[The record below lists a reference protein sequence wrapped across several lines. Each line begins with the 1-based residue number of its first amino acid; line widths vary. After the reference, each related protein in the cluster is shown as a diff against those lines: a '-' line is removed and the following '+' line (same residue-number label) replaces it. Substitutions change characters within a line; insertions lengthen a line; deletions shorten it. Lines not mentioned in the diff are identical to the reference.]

1 MPENRSHSREER
13 KCRTSNV
20 DVERRTGDAGAAAP
34 YLIRMAAP
42 LVTPRFLTMFVFSFL
57 VFTSVFQ
64 LLPVAPYRMIA
75 LGGTAASAGW
85 FLGLLTMSC
94 AVAAPF
100 TGPLCDR
107 VGHRRALII
116 AGSLLSV
123 ITASYAAVDDNRVML
138 AIVVAHGVVWSALMA
153 ASSAYA
159 TATIPPT
166 RRAEGL
172 GYWGMASIV
181 AIGIAPS
188 LGFAVYRFGWTVLC
202 LELATL
208 NVLMTLVAWLLPDE
222 RVAAAAA
229 ATPGENLL
237 PARDEA
243 RRFGIE
249 WRVIALAVCLSMISF
264 GYGGLTSFSALFA
277 DAIGVAPRSTFL
289 SAMACSVVVSRLF
302 VGRRLDS
309 WGAGAVLVVS
319 LVIPVCGLV
328 LLATASGRVGFV
340 LAGLTFGL
348 GFGLVWPSFAA
359 LVMASIPMARR
370 GAAFGAIL
378 AAFDT
383 GIGLGSAT
391 TGWVVRAH
399 GFRPAYAVAAV
410 VAALALPYFLV
421 ARRRLPLG
429 DAVH

>member
-1 MPENRSHSREER
+1 M
-13 KCRTSNV
+13 T
-20 DVERRTGDAGAAAP
+20 
-34 YLIRMAAP
+34 AP
-42 LVTPRFLTMFVFSFL
+42 LVTPRFLTMFGFSFR

-64 LLPVAPYRMIA
+64 LLPVAPYRMLA
-75 LGGTAASAGW
+75 LGGTPASAGW
-85 FLGLLTMSC
+85 FLGLLTISC
-94 AVAAPF
+94 AVSAPF

-107 VGHRRALII
+107 IGHRRALII

-123 ITASYAAVDDNRVML
+123 ITASYAAVQDNRL
-138 AIVVAHGVVWSALMA
+138 LLTIVVGHGVVWSALMA

-159 TATIPPT
+159 TATIPPA

-172 GYWGMASIV
+172 GYWGMSSII
-181 AIGIAPS
+181 AIGLAPS
-188 LGFAVYRFGWTVLC
+188 LGFWVYRFGWTVLC
-202 LELATL
+202 LELASL
-208 NVLMTLVAWLLPDE
+208 NVLMTMVGWWLPDE

-229 ATPGENLL
+229 GAPLTPAG
-237 PARDEA
+237 EA
-243 RRFGIE
+243 RPFGIE

-277 DAIGVAPRSTFL
+277 DAIGVTPRSTFL
-289 SAMACSVVVSRLF
+289 SAMACSVIASRLL
-302 VGRRLDS
+302 VGRRLDA
-309 WGAGAVLVVS
+309 WGAGTVLMVS

-328 LLATASGRVGFV
+328 LLATATGRLGFV
-340 LAGLTFGL
+340 LAGLMFGA

-383 GIGLGSAT
+383 GIGVGSAT
-391 TGWVVRAH
+391 TGWLVRAH
-399 GFRPAYAVAAV
+399 GFRPAYAAAAC
-410 VAALALPYFLV
+410 VAALALPYFLA
-421 ARRRLPLG
+421 ARRRLHLG

>member
-1 MPENRSHSREER
+1 M
-13 KCRTSNV
+13 T
-20 DVERRTGDAGAAAP
+20 
-34 YLIRMAAP
+34 AP
-42 LVTPRFLTMFVFSFL
+42 LVTPRFLTMFGFSFL

-64 LLPVAPYRMIA
+64 LLPVAPYRMLA
-75 LGGTAASAGW
+75 LGGTPASAGW
-85 FLGLLTMSC
+85 FLGLLTISC
-94 AVAAPF
+94 AVSAPF

-107 VGHRRALII
+107 IGHRRALII

-123 ITASYAAVDDNRVML
+123 ITASYAAVQDNRL
-138 AIVVAHGVVWSALMA
+138 LLTIVVGHGVVWSALMA

-159 TATIPPT
+159 TATIPPA

-172 GYWGMASIV
+172 GYWGMSSII
-181 AIGIAPS
+181 AIGLAPS
-188 LGFAVYRFGWTVLC
+188 LGFWVYRFGWTVLC
-202 LELATL
+202 LELASL
-208 NVLMTLVAWLLPDE
+208 NVLMTMVGWWLPDE

-229 ATPGENLL
+229 GAPLTPAG
-237 PARDEA
+237 EA
-243 RRFGIE
+243 RPFGIE

-277 DAIGVAPRSTFL
+277 DAIGVTPRSTFL
-289 SAMACSVVVSRLF
+289 SAMACSVIASRLL
-302 VGRRLDS
+302 VGRRLDA
-309 WGAGAVLVVS
+309 WGAGTVLMVS

-328 LLATASGRVGFV
+328 LLATATGRLGFV
-340 LAGLTFGL
+340 LAGLMFGA

-383 GIGLGSAT
+383 GIGVGSAT
-391 TGWVVRAH
+391 TGWLVRAH
-399 GFRPAYAVAAV
+399 GFRPAYAAAAC
-410 VAALALPYFLV
+410 VAALALPYFLA
-421 ARRRLPLG
+421 ARRRLHLG